1 MTAAIKETLLSRAPQ
16 VFLMCCDFRNFS
28 TVASALGLTQ
38 SAVSKIIA
46 NFENDLGFPLFVR
59 NSRPLTLTPEAR
71 VLQQHLRKISGEF
84 SHILANIQN
93 HNSIK
98 PVIRVGILESL
109 TMNVGTE
116 IVRRSMPIISEI
128 TLLTASANVLMQR
141 LLERKLD
148 LIITNE
154 ISTEPK
160 RIFRM
165 PLFEEPSIL
174 MLPQA
179 LAGERET
186 LWTWEHLRRCGYP
199 LISYWKESGA
209 GELNDR
215 FLRTHGFDF
224 PQRIFV
230 DNNAFMV
237 NLVASDIG
245 WAFTRPTTVLEA
257 SYLLP
262 KICVRPMQPPVLK
275 RTVYVMGR
283 EGEFTDEAQFLHGIA
298 MDVVKQEILPRIMS
312 FTPWL
317 KDSLNV

>member
-1 MTAAIKETLLSRAPQ
+1 MTALIKETLLSRAPQ

-28 TVASALGLTQ
+28 NVASALGLTQ

-46 NFENDLGFPLFVR
+46 NFENDLGFTLFVR

-71 VLQQHLRKISGEF
+71 VLQQHLRQISGAF
-84 SHILANIQN
+84 NHILANIQN

-109 TMNVGTE
+109 TLNVGTE
-116 IVRRSMPIISEI
+116 IVRRSMPVISEI

-154 ISTEPK
+154 ISTEPM
-160 RIFRM
+160 RIFRI

-174 MLPQA
+174 LLPRS
-179 LAGERET
+179 LAQDRDT
-186 LWTWEHLRRCGYP
+186 PWTWEHLKRCGYP

-230 DNNAFMV
+230 DNNAFMA

-245 WAFTRPTTVLEA
+245 WAFTRPTTVLET
-257 SYLLP
+257 SHLLP
-262 KICVRPMQPPVLK
+262 KICVRPMQPPVLS

-283 EGEFTDEAQFLHGIA
+283 EGEFSDEAQFLHSIA

-317 KDSLNV
+317 KDSLTI